1 MPRVTRRQLM
11 AEIGAAT
18 SAYQRATQALD
29 DEVGRR
35 LGVNAA
41 DLRGLDWLTDQ
52 PRTASELARRTGLT
66 PAATT
71 SMIDRLERK
80 GFVRRTSDPGDRRR
94 VLVEMTEEGQ
104 RRTYELYEP
113 MVLEGM
119 PVLDSLSTSELQ
131 LLATHLV
138 AIREIT
144 ERHEDR
150 LRSDWQPPGSAARQG
165 R

>member
-1 MPRVTRRQLM
+1 MPRRTRRQLI
-11 AEIGAAT
+11 ADIGTAT

-41 DLRGLDWLTDQ
+41 DLRGLDWLTDE

-80 GFVRRTSDPGDRRR
+80 GFVRRAADPSDRRR
-94 VLVEMTEEGQ
+94 VLVEMTEEER
-104 RRTYELYEP
+104 RRTWELYEP
-113 MVLEGM
+113 MVVDGAPLLE
-119 PVLDSLSTSELQ
+119 SCSTAELE
-131 LLATHLV
+131 LLARHLV

-144 ERHEDR
+144 ERHEER
-150 LRSDWQPPGSAARQG
+150 LRGDWEPPSRPG
-165 R
+165 RGRR